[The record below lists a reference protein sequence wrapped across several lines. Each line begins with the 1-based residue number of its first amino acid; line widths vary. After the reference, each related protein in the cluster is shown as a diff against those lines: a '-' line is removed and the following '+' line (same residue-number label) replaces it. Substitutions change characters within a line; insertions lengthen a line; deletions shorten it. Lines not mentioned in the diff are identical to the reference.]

1 MSCGTL
7 TPSVRLVSSRIR
19 SWNFCRAF
27 AAICRMGS
35 ASFETCGVPQVRPGP
50 RQGEQHRLKEVGLA
64 VSHVNANGAAPE
76 RTRQQDAQRRR
87 ARDRQE
93 EGGEE
98 CARPD
103 QPHLFIQAVPRKGFG
118 WDYPGDFFDPVKI
131 ISPPIKLCRARP
143 AIWPLLLRSFI
154 ALRLSAERVAAGPG
168 RRRQLSCETVLG
180 LGRSFT
186 ARGLITLA

>member
-27 AAICRMGS
+27 AGIWRRAA
-35 ASFETCGVPQVRPGP
+35 ASFETGGVRKVRPGP
-50 RQGEQHRLKEVGLA
+50 GQGEQHRLKEVGLA

-87 ARDRQE
+87 ARDGRE

-103 QPHLFIQAVPRKGFG
+103 QP
-118 WDYPGDFFDPVKI
+118 
-131 ISPPIKLCRARP
+131 
-143 AIWPLLLRSFI
+143 
-154 ALRLSAERVAAGPG
+154 
-168 RRRQLSCETVLG
+168 
-180 LGRSFT
+180 
-186 ARGLITLA
+186 